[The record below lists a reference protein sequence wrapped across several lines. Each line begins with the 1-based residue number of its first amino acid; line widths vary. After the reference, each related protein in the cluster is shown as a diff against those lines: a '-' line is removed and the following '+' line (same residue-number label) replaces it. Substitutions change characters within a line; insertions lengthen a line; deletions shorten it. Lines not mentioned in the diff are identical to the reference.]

1 MKITVKVQGTR
12 VQGQMHTCAATIHA
26 KLPVKYEQLFEAMDD
41 LT

>member
-12 VQGQMHTCAATIHA
+12 VQGKCTCAATIHA
-26 KLPVKYEQLFEAMDD
+26 KLPVKYEQLFEAVDD